1 MVHGCAAVHAGAAER
16 GSVKG
21 YDVQIDPSGEI
32 VAVLH
37 EDGHEVDRIPA
48 PIPEAE
54 QIGQEWIVSD
64 DLDRP
69 AAGPV

>member
-1 MVHGCAAVHAGAAER
+1 MTR
-16 GSVKG
+16 G

-37 EDGHEVDRIPA
+37 EDGEEVDRIPA

-64 DLDRP
+64 DLDG
-69 AAGPV
+69 AGRNPV